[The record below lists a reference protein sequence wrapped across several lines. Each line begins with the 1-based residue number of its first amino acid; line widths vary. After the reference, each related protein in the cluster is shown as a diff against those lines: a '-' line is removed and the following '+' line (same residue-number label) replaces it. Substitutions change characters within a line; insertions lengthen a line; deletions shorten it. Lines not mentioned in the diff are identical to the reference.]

1 MRPPSRGR
9 RASVLIGQ
17 VPTQRFAPILLVVGS
32 YLAPVSPL
40 ISVPIPIAVSSTTPT
55 VTFPTAFS
63 RAPSAFLTIA
73 VLIAR
78 LHQHKPIVQRVAV
91 IGIAPPVLVFIKP
104 FQKKDAVAAPPR
116 LGAASIA
123 GARQLTIALFL
134 TTHLNPAQAAGL
146 TAALGQ
152 CPVLLADI
160 HTSFNLL
167 VRHC

>member
-17 VPTQRFAPILLVVGS
+17 VPTQRFAPILRVVGS

-78 LHQHKPIVQRVAV
+78 LHQHNPIVQRVAG
-91 IGIAPPVLVFIKP
+91 IGIE
-104 FQKKDAVAAPPR
+104 PPR

-123 GARQLTIALFL
+123 VARQLTIALFL

-146 TAALGQ
+146 TAA
-152 CPVLLADI
+152 
-160 HTSFNLL
+160 
-167 VRHC
+167 